1 MGLKMPAAEA
11 AQPQMEAAAQAA
23 VEASLQ
29 QPQAALKPQ
38 EIKKL
43 AP

>member
-23 VEASLQ
+23 VEASLP
-29 QPQAALKPQ
+29 QPQAAVKPQ
-38 EIKKL
+38 EIKKT